1 MSANRNKRLAWIAQE
16 ITQGKSNPQIIIDM
30 MKFFP
35 GVSEKVAKADLKE
48 LLERFSEIDEET
60 IATAKAKYLEMG
72 FKLLQ
77 DCRAAAQFGP
87 AVNQFK
93 ALAQIAGVMAEN
105 NKTPESGPN
114 ANNGSPENAMIRE
127 RIKTLMKNK
136 AVKKQAQEAG
146 IDLKE
151 LAKEGNG

>member
-30 MKFFP
+30 MRTFP
-35 GVSEKVAKADLKE
+35 GVSEKTAKADLKE

-60 IATAKAKYLEMG
+60 IATAKAKYLEIG

-77 DCRAAAQFGP
+77 DCRQAAQFGP

-93 ALAQIAGVMAEN
+93 ALAQIAGVMAEG
-105 NKTPESGPN
+105 NKNPEGGPN

-127 RIKTLMKNK
+127 RIATLIKSKPIKK
-136 AVKKQAQEAG
+136 AAQDAG

-151 LAKEGNG
+151 LAKEDNG